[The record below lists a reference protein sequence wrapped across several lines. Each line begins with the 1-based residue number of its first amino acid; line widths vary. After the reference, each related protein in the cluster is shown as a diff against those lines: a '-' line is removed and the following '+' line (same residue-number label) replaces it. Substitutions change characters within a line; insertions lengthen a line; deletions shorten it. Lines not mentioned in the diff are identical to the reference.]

1 VSTHYASNQVI
12 DFRGSRSF
20 PSTYYITFKYSVA
33 KEESTNPKIWIKMRV
48 LNSYSTKTI
57 LFKPKSSRNSSS
69 FEVFKKRI
77 KLELHFKM
85 LNTVFIDE
93 ADTVTRCFYVQFDTH
108 FEMKEFMRSV
118 LNVVFDE
125 NVICEYCFN
134 FELKNVIADF
144 L

>member
-1 VSTHYASNQVI
+1 
-12 DFRGSRSF
+12 
-20 PSTYYITFKYSVA
+20 
-33 KEESTNPKIWIKMRV
+33 MRV

-57 LFKPKSSRNSSS
+57 LFKPKSNCQLSN

-77 KLELHFKM
+77 KLELLFKM

-93 ADTVTRCFYVQFDTH
+93 ADTVSRCFYVQFDTH

-118 LNVVFDE
+118 LNVVYDE
-125 NVICEYCFN
+125 TVICEYCFN